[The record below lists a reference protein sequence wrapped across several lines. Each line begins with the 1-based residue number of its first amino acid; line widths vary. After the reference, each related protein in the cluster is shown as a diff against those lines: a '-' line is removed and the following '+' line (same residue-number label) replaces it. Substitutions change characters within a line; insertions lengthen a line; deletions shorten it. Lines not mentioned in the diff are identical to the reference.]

1 MKRKEQNLFAFVG
14 DAYLRERAAKKLIA
28 QLQQRHQ
35 RAVIS
40 VEGRELTG
48 THLLEHVSGAS
59 LFDEA
64 KIVYVRRADE
74 IPEPERVAERIAPS
88 ESLVLIFDAEK
99 LDKRSKLY
107 KTLSTHGHIEE
118 FPKPDRRS
126 LPKLVRELLDEH
138 KVRLTP
144 AAITYLLDAVEPEPA
159 RLAREIE
166 KLACYLTPYP
176 PSLKGRGHAPP
187 PLGEGLGERSSALDV
202 PEVREL
208 LFSDQSENVL
218 RFLDMVG
225 ERNPQSVKYLRQLL
239 QSGEDPNKIFFMLAS
254 HVRGLLAVHSLAAQK
269 RSSEEIAAELGR
281 FVWLVG
287 KQRRMAQKFSE
298 TELIAL
304 IHRLHEEDVNI
315 KTGERSPEESLFDI
329 VLAIVSIP

>member
-1 MKRKEQNLFAFVG
+1 MKKKEQNVFTFLG
-14 DAYLRERAAKKLIA
+14 DAYLRERAAHKRIA
-28 QLQQRHQ
+28 QLQQAHK

-48 THLLEHVSGAS
+48 AQFLEHCSGAS

-64 KIVYVRRADE
+64 RILYVRRADE
-74 IPEPERVAERIAPS
+74 IPEPERVAERIAAGLS
-88 ESLVLIFDAEK
+88 ESLVLICDAEK

-107 KTLSTHGHIEE
+107 KALSTHGVLEE

-126 LPKLVRELLDEH
+126 LPTLVRELLAEH

-144 AAITYLLDAVEPEPA
+144 AAIKYLLAAVEPEPA
-159 RLAREIE
+159 RLAKEIE
-166 KLACYLTPYP
+166 KLACYSTD
-176 PSLKGRGHAPP
+176 R
-187 PLGEGLGERSSALDV
+187 ELDV
-202 PEVREL
+202 SEVREL
-208 LFSDQSENVL
+208 LFGDQSENVL
-218 RFLDMVG
+218 QFLDVVG

-254 HVRGLLAVHSLAAQK
+254 QVRGLLAVKSLAAQK
-269 RSSEEIAAELGR
+269 KSSEEIAQELGR

-315 KTGERSPEESLFDI
+315 KTGERAPEEALFEI
-329 VLAIVSIP
+329 VLQIAIASPGQSGRADAISTETG